1 MLVDTLV
8 GCTGSCCCCFML
20 SLAVPTEANEGE
32 KGGQMRLPFDSVSE
46 LSGLDDD
53 DRDSWLNAEKV
64 TREED
69 NLSRPAYHAT
79 IGQWND
85 RTKGF

>member
-1 MLVDTLV
+1 
-8 GCTGSCCCCFML
+8 ML
-20 SLAVPTEANEGE
+20 SLAVPTEAKEGE
-32 KGGQMRLPFDSVSE
+32 KGGQMGLPFDSASE

-53 DRDSWLNAEKV
+53 DSWLNAEKAA
-64 TREED
+64 REED
-69 NLSRPAYHAT
+69 SLSRPAYHAT